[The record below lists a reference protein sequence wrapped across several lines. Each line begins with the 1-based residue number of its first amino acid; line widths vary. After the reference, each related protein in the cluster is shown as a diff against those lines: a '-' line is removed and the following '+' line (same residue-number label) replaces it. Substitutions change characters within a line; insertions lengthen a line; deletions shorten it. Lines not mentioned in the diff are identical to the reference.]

1 MKYNILL
8 QYCRTNMAF
17 TLLYFRLFVKLS
29 LAYVPKSK
37 VDDPSVK
44 NSRPPIPSNTKSA
57 PLDLLLY
64 DSLCWDCESSGKCN
78 VRPKVIIKYNRF
90 FNIELTNLSLICIY
104 MFACTILSS
113 LQYRTQRQVRFA
125 SLLLQ
130 TPWWKYSGLVKPFQQ
145 KFPMVRK

>member
-1 MKYNILL
+1 
-8 QYCRTNMAF
+8 MAF
-17 TLLYFRLFVKLS
+17 LLLHFRLFVKLS
-29 LAYVPKSK
+29 LAYVPEFK

-78 VRPKVIIKYNRF
+78 VRPKVIIKYTTCL
-90 FNIELTNLSLICIY
+90 NIELTLITLIY
-104 MFACTILSS
+104 MFVCTLLSS
-113 LQYRTQRQVRFA
+113 LHYRTQRQVRFA

-130 TPWWKYSGLVKPFQQ
+130 THWWKYSGLVKPFQQ
-145 KFPMVRK
+145 KFPMVRKCFYLISKVRHLN

>member
-1 MKYNILL
+1 MKYKENIVLL
-8 QYCRTNMAF
+8 QYYITNMAF

-78 VRPKVIIKYNRF
+78 VRPKVIMEYTMF
-90 FNIELTNLSLICIY
+90 LNIRLT
-104 MFACTILSS
+104 
-113 LQYRTQRQVRFA
+113 
-125 SLLLQ
+125 
-130 TPWWKYSGLVKPFQQ
+130 YSHSDI
-145 KFPMVRK
+145 

>member
-1 MKYNILL
+1 MKYKETILL
-8 QYCRTNMAF
+8 QYYRTNMAF

-29 LAYVPKSK
+29 LAYVPKSN

-78 VRPKVIIKYNRF
+78 VRPKVIIKYNTF
-90 FNIELTNLSLICIY
+90 F
-104 MFACTILSS
+104 
-113 LQYRTQRQVRFA
+113 
-125 SLLLQ
+125 
-130 TPWWKYSGLVKPFQQ
+130 K
-145 KFPMVRK
+145 

>member
-1 MKYNILL
+1 
-8 QYCRTNMAF
+8 MAF

-29 LAYVPKSK
+29 LAYVPKSN

-78 VRPKVIIKYNRF
+78 VRPKVIIEYIMFKLIIRF
-90 FNIELTNLSLICIY
+90 TLIY
-104 MFACTILSS
+104 MFVFHFLSS
-113 LQYRTQRQVRFA
+113 FHYRTQRQVRFA

-130 TPWWKYSGLVKPFQQ
+130 TPWWKYSGLAKPFPQ
-145 KFPMVRK
+145 KFPMVRNCFLFDTI

>member
-1 MKYNILL
+1 MVFSIL
-8 QYCRTNMAF
+8 R
-17 TLLYFRLFVKLS
+17 FRLFVKLS
-29 LAYVPKSK
+29 LAYVPKPK

-90 FNIELTNLSLICIY
+90 LNIEFYFLICIY

-113 LQYRTQRQVRFA
+113 LKYRTQRQVRFA

-130 TPWWKYSGLVKPFQQ
+130 TPWWKYSGLAKPFLQ
-145 KFPMVRK
+145 KFPMVRKVFCYKE

>member
-1 MKYNILL
+1 
-8 QYCRTNMAF
+8 MAF

-78 VRPKVIIKYNRF
+78 VFRIGKTISTKISNGKKMFLIYNQKSDISTMYLCIKK
-90 FNIELTNLSLICIY
+90 LHLH
-104 MFACTILSS
+104 IL
-113 LQYRTQRQVRFA
+113 F
-125 SLLLQ
+125 
-130 TPWWKYSGLVKPFQQ
+130 
-145 KFPMVRK
+145 

>member
-1 MKYNILL
+1 MKNNIVLL
-8 QYCRTNMAF
+8 QYYITNMAF

-78 VRPKVIIKYNRF
+78 VRPKVIMEYTMF
-90 FNIELTNLSLICIY
+90 LNIRLTL
-104 MFACTILSS
+104 FT
-113 LQYRTQRQVRFA
+113 F
-125 SLLLQ
+125 
-130 TPWWKYSGLVKPFQQ
+130 
-145 KFPMVRK
+145 

>member
-1 MKYNILL
+1 
-8 QYCRTNMAF
+8 MAF

-78 VRPKVIIKYNRF
+78 VRPKVIIRYTMF
-90 FNIELTNLSLICIY
+90 LNIRLTLISDIY
-104 MFACTILSS
+104 VCMYIIIISP
-113 LQYRTQRQVRFA
+113 LQNPKTSTLCFFA
-125 SLLLQ
+125 SAN
-130 TPWWKYSGLVKPFQQ
+130 SLVEVFRIGKTISTKISNGKKPF
-145 KFPMVRK
+145 FI

>member
-1 MKYNILL
+1 
-8 QYCRTNMAF
+8 MAF

-78 VRPKVIIKYNRF
+78 VRPKVIIKYTMLS
-90 FNIELTNLSLICIY
+90 NIRLTLISDIY
-104 MFACTILSS
+104 VCMYIIIISP
-113 LQYRTQRQVRFA
+113 LQNPKTSTLCFFA
-125 SLLLQ
+125 SAN
-130 TPWWKYSGLVKPFQQ
+130 SLVEVFRIGKTISTKISNGKKINFI
-145 KFPMVRK
+145 